1 MSKNFLF
8 PIVSRG
14 LPEAEDF
21 AAEEVPDCAGRMGG
35 GIGS

>member
-1 MSKNFLF
+1 MSKNLSS

-21 AAEEVPDCAGRMGG
+21 ETEEVPDCAGRMGG